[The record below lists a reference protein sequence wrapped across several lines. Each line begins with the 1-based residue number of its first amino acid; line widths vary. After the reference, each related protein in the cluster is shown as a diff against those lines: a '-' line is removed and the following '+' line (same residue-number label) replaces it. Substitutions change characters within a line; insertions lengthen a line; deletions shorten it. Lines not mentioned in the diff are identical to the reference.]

1 MIVDTYRNE
10 GKPSTFPKFG
20 NISGDSS
27 YCRDVDMERPFVIFI
42 SAVSERISNPFSGPI
57 LRQLRPEAPEFM
69 HHSSI
74 VIHIHEWPF
83 GGLIPPGFPLISA
96 VRLVGRNA

>member
-42 SAVSERISNPFSGPI
+42 SAVSERIANPLFDISHTLQGFTRPWRWI
-57 LRQLRPEAPEFM
+57 LP
-69 HHSSI
+69 
-74 VIHIHEWPF
+74 
-83 GGLIPPGFPLISA
+83 
-96 VRLVGRNA
+96 